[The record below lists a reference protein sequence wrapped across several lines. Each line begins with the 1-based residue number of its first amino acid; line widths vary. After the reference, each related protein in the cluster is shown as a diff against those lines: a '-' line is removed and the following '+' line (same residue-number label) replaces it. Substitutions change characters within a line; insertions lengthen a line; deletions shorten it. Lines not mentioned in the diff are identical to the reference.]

1 MSTTKLFL
9 QWLVAQL
16 ISSLIMSLFVAYIVL
31 GDMSGYEEPSYQL
44 ILVLFLIF
52 ILSSLT
58 LGLPLLLLLVLKKKR
73 IINNLFY
80 FIAFMLSLS
89 IMIGVAI
96 IGFSMDT
103 QQFIGLCISYIP
115 PYFIIFNKNW

>member
-16 ISSLIMSLFVAYIVL
+16 ISSLIMSPFVAYIVL
-31 GDMSGYEEPSYQL
+31 GDMKGYKEPSYQL
-44 ILVLFLIF
+44 ILLLVFIF
-52 ILSSLT
+52 FISSIV
-58 LGLPLLLLLVLKKKR
+58 LGLPLLLLLMLKKKR

-80 FIAFMLSLS
+80 YIAFMLALS
-89 IMIGVAI
+89 VMIGVAI

-103 QQFIGLCISYIP
+103 QQFFGVCISYIP
-115 PYFIIFNKNW
+115 FYFILFNKNW